1 MRHLLA
7 MAAVLCAVTVPPAA
21 SAQTGPMP
29 VTEVTPDAWL
39 EALNGARIRTLYDN
53 VGQPFL
59 FELQDRDVA
68 NLFSYGYPPADR
80 DLATADVVVVIR
92 DDWAQARAVYQE
104 IGLGFV
110 SDNLPEPGQ
119 ENRSFV
125 NYTDLN
131 APNGR
136 VIRLYTFVRFVGGEE
151 QDERCMARLVIDDTY
166 RGGVVGGSFDSV
178 VCSAEID

>member
-39 EALNGARIRTLYDN
+39 EALDGARIRTLYDN

-68 NLFSYGYPPADR
+68 NLFSYGY
-80 DLATADVVVVIR
+80 
-92 DDWAQARAVYQE
+92 
-104 IGLGFV
+104 
-110 SDNLPEPGQ
+110 
-119 ENRSFV
+119 

-131 APNGR
+131 APDGR
-136 VIRLYTFVRFVGGEE
+136 VIRLYTFVRFIGGEE